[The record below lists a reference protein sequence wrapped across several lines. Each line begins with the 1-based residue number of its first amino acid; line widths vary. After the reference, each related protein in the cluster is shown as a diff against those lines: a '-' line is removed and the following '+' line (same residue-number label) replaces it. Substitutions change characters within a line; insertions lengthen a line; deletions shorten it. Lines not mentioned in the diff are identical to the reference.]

1 MISGL
6 LKVLVIILM
15 FGIIVFVHEFGHFL
29 FAKLNKIK
37 VNEFAIGMGPAIA
50 KWKKKETQYS
60 LRCLP
65 IGGYCLM
72 EGEAEDSK
80 DENAFNTKSIPAR
93 LAVCFAGPFFNF
105 ILAFLLSIII
115 CHFYMVD
122 PPVLTEVL
130 PGSAAEEAGL
140 QEGDTIVKLNGSRIY
155 TFREIS
161 VFRMVT
167 DPAKPIKVTYERD
180 GQRYDTTVTLK
191 FDEESQSYMFG
202 ITSLGRSAKNFL
214 EELKYSL
221 IEVRYQV
228 KTTFMSLKMLFTGKA
243 SANDLMG
250 PVGIGHVMSDVIDEA
265 AEQST
270 PETRALNV
278 FLNIINFMVLI
289 SANLGV
295 MNLLPIPALDG
306 GRILFIL
313 AEAVVGKPIP
323 RDKEAIVNG
332 IGFVLLMLLMV
343 FVFFNDI
350 TNLFAG
356 AK

>member
-80 DENAFNTKSIPAR
+80 DENAFNKKSIPAR

-202 ITSLGRSAKNFL
+202 ITSLGRPAKNFL

-313 AEAVVGKPIP
+313 AEAVIGKPIP

>member
-1 MISGL
+1 MFSGL
-6 LKVLVIILM
+6 IKILVIILM
-15 FGIIVFVHEFGHFL
+15 FGIIVFVHEFGHFI
-29 FAKLNKIK
+29 FAKMNKIK

-50 KWKKKETQYS
+50 KWGKKETKYS

-72 EGEAEDSK
+72 EGESEDSD
-80 DENAFNTKSIPAR
+80 DENSFNSKSIPAR
-93 LAVCFAGPFFNF
+93 LMVSFAGPFFNF

-115 CHFYMVD
+115 CHFYVID

-140 QEGDTIVKLNGSRIY
+140 QPGDEIIKLDNSRVM

-161 VFRMVT
+161 IFRMVN
-167 DPAKPIKVTYERD
+167 DPTKPVKVTYKRD
-180 GQRYDTTVTLK
+180 GEIHETTVTLK
-191 FDEESQSYMFG
+191 YDEESGSYMFG
-202 ITSLGRSAKNFL
+202 ISSMGRDAKNFG

-221 IEVRYQV
+221 IEVRYQI
-228 KTTFMSLKMLFTGKA
+228 KATFLSIKMLFTGKA
-243 SANDLMG
+243 SAKDLKG
-250 PVGIGHVMSDVIDEA
+250 PVGIGHIMSDVIDEA
-265 AEQST
+265 AAQST
-270 PETRALNV
+270 PDTKILNV
-278 FLNIINFMVLI
+278 FLNIINFMILI

-313 AEAVVGKPIP
+313 AEAVTGKPIP
-323 RDKEAIVNG
+323 REKEALVNG

-350 TNLFAG
+350 SNLFTG

>member
-50 KWKKKETQYS
+50 KWKKGETQYS

-80 DENAFNTKSIPAR
+80 DENAFNKKSIPAR
-93 LAVCFAGPFFNF
+93 LSVCFAGPFFNF

-115 CHFYMVD
+115 SHFYMVD
-122 PPVLTEVL
+122 PPVLSEVL
-130 PGSAAEEAGL
+130 PDSAAAEAGL
-140 QEGDTIVKLNGSRIY
+140 REGDTIVKLNGSRVY

-161 VFRMVT
+161 VFRMVN

-180 GQRYDTTVTLK
+180 GKNYDTTVVLK
-191 FDEESQSYMFG
+191 FDEESQTYMFG
-202 ITSLGRSAKNFL
+202 ITSMGREAESFL
-214 EELKYSL
+214 EELKFSV
-221 IEVRYQV
+221 IEVRYQI
-228 KTTFMSLKMLFTGKA
+228 KTTFMSLKMLFTGRA

-313 AEAVVGKPIP
+313 AEAIVGKPIP
-323 RDKEAIVNG
+323 REKEAIVNG
-332 IGFVLLMLLMV
+332 IGFILLMILMV

-350 TNLFAG
+350 SNLFTG